1 MMARKLSERYAV
13 VYIPKELAAKAQP
26 FMKEYGYVHLGDL
39 VRDLLRRWI
48 DEKER
53 MVWNK

>member
-1 MMARKLSERYAV
+1 MVRKISDRYVV
-13 VYIPKELAAKAQP
+13 VYVPKELAAKAQP
-26 FMKEYGYVHLGDL
+26 FLKEYGYTHLGDL

-53 MVWNK
+53 IVWNK

>member
-1 MMARKLSERYAV
+1 MMTRQIRDRYVV
-13 VYIPKELAAKAQP
+13 VYVPRELASRAQP
-26 FMKEYGYVHLGDL
+26 FLKEYGYVHLGDL

-53 MVWNK
+53 IIWGK